1 MAVHQDYGSR
11 VQALLDKYNAEGQ
24 KVRLHTDHRHQRQV
38 TLVLTEEKHHCY
50 RAFFFSPQ
58 NSLHVYKK
66 GGSSAVVASSKI

>member
-50 RAFFFSPQ
+50 RAFFSPQ